1 MDHTDNTQYSML
13 VNISQE
19 IGELKGDIKSTNKRL
34 EEIENHID
42 ESFDALVKKQDFLRD
57 SLEAEI
63 GGLRSELKDA
73 KADIKRLSERV
84 EALELKP
91 QSKVYELFLKF
102 KGSLIA
108 AIIALVVGY
117 CMSMLNTFLASLK
130 Q

>member
-1 MDHTDNTQYSML
+1 MDSTDNTQYSML

-19 IGELKGDIKSTNKRL
+19 IGELKGDIKNTYKRL
-34 EEIENHID
+34 DEIENHID
-42 ESFDALVKKQDFLRD
+42 ESFDAMVKKQDFLRD

-73 KADIKRLSERV
+73 KTDIKLLSDRV
-84 EALELKP
+84 EALEVQPRKR
-91 QSKVYELFLKF
+91 VYELFLKF
-102 KGSLIA
+102 KTSLIA